1 MLHRGYIQS
10 WNFVVEHK
18 LPGELVTSVGYVGS
32 ASVRGFGFLNIN
44 ASQIPGSGIDGQ
56 PLYAQFGRTAATR
69 EYDGRTSGNYHS
81 LQVALNRRFMGGL
94 LLKGAYTY
102 SRSID
107 NAEYS
112 DWTEF
117 TWNALS
123 VLNRNR
129 APSDF
134 NIPHIFQFAY
144 VYELPFGIGKKWAT
158 DGASKLILGGW
169 QINGIF
175 SSFQGRQYTLSAPDA
190 SLNMPGNTQTPDQ
203 VKSTVQKIGC
213 AGPDPG
219 CTFFDTSAFAPVTEV
234 RFGNVGRNTMRA
246 PGVVNMDL
254 SLFRTFKLTEK
265 FGLQFRAEAFNL
277 SNTPHFNAPDSDV
290 SSSDFGK
297 ITSTDNGES
306 TSAGGRS
313 REIRFGLR
321 LSF

>member
-1 MLHRGYIQS
+1 MIRSGYGITYHSHPWGAQALRGWFPLTVIAEFGGINGYQPVTTDPTYVADGVPNEPLGPNVGIPSILGFDISTALGSVTECGAGLLPRCQPVAHRGYIQS

-129 APSDF
+129 AHR
-134 NIPHIFQFAY
+134 I
-144 VYELPFGIGKKWAT
+144 
-158 DGASKLILGGW
+158 
-169 QINGIF
+169 
-175 SSFQGRQYTLSAPDA
+175 
-190 SLNMPGNTQTPDQ
+190 
-203 VKSTVQKIGC
+203 STS
-213 AGPDPG
+213 P
-219 CTFFDTSAFAPVTEV
+219 T
-234 RFGNVGRNTMRA
+234 
-246 PGVVNMDL
+246 
-254 SLFRTFKLTEK
+254 
-265 FGLQFRAEAFNL
+265 
-277 SNTPHFNAPDSDV
+277 
-290 SSSDFGK
+290 SSSLPMCMN
-297 ITSTDNGES
+297 SP
-306 TSAGGRS
+306 SASGRS
-313 REIRFGLR
+313 GPPTAPA
-321 LSF
+321 S